1 MAARRHHCSQLAMGS
16 SSSTL
21 HHRCVYNCVGSKYS
35 ACASKETYEGWLA
48 EELHK
53 AITLQDMGKVR
64 ELVNFAPALKD
75 RELLF
80 PSETSKMTALAFVL
94 NKRDLKLLRVLLD
107 AGVSPNLPI
116 SEHQRNLYAHRSRLA
131 ALNGEDPDLQY
142 LAPTTH
148 FEALC
153 CTQHK
158 EQFMILLS
166 KGANP
171 NSGIIQIC
179 HCGDLEMLE
188 ASLSR
193 GAEPDLWKHESTPLV
208 TSVKTKMQPYEK
220 VLALLRAA
228 ADPNFTGEAE
238 HMPTRRFYPALT
250 LATRKRDYRMVRI
263 LLEAG
268 ADVNRT
274 VGDEGL
280 PNVMFWA
287 TYWGELELV
296 KLFCTLSKHRLDLSI
311 RKYTN
316 ETVFDVARTSQ
327 AFAAS
332 RKPRH
337 IAKLP
342 LPSRPA
348 LVYEKIAQMLED
360 YCELHTGAAGNGSGG
375 ATSLPTGS
383 TTATRVGGDVNSP
396 TCASAGTAAAD
407 TAALAAAGG
416 AAATGPAFAGRRD
429 GVFGAESRQ
438 G

>member
-1 MAARRHHCSQLAMGS
+1 MGATGS
-16 SSSTL
+16 AL
-21 HHRCVYNCVGSKYS
+21 HQRCVYNCVGSKYN
-35 ACASKETYEGWLA
+35 ACASKDVHDRWLA
-48 EELHK
+48 DEFTK
-53 AITLQDMGKVR
+53 ALQANDTGKIR
-64 ELVNFAPALKD
+64 DLVNVAPALKE

-80 PSETSKMTALAFVL
+80 HGETTKMTALALIL
-94 NKRDLKLLRVLLD
+94 NRRDLTVLRELLD

-116 SEHQRNLYAHRSRLA
+116 SEEQRSVYAHRSRLA
-131 ALNGEDPDLQY
+131 ALNGEDPDLQH
-142 LAPTTH
+142 LVPATH

-153 CTQHK
+153 CAQHK
-158 EQFMILLS
+158 ELFMLLLS

-171 NSGIIQIC
+171 SSGIIQVC
-179 HCGDLEMLE
+179 HCGDIEMLE

-193 GAEPDLWKHESTPLV
+193 GAEPDCWRHESTPLV
-208 TSVKTKMQPYEK
+208 TAVKTKMQAYEK

-228 ADPNFTGEAE
+228 ADPNFLGDAD
-238 HMPTRRFYPALT
+238 HLSTRRFYPALT

-274 VGDEGL
+274 VGVEGL
-280 PNVMFWA
+280 PNVLFWA

-296 KLFCTLSKHRLDLSI
+296 KLFCTLSKHPLDLSV

-327 AFAAS
+327 SFAAT

-348 LVYEKIAQMLED
+348 LVYEKIVQMLD
-360 YCELHTGAAGNGSGG
+360 QYCALHPEAAGIGAPLGSATESTAATRLGIG
-375 ATSLPTGS
+375 DATSPNW
-383 TTATRVGGDVNSP
+383 TTAR
-396 TCASAGTAAAD
+396 TAAAD
-407 TAALAAAGG
+407 SVAGVATCSSAFATSSAASNALA
-416 AAATGPAFAGRRD
+416 TVLPP
-429 GVFGAESRQ
+429 
-438 G
+438 